1 MGVIVHIYKKNFLQ
15 RYDRDEA
22 IPYHSG
28 TDFPGLVCEDGSFR
42 NAGDVTVR
50 YFTYYYEGYDSSRT
64 ILFCPGMGPGHA
76 AYLAE
81 IETLCRAGY
90 RVLTLDYA
98 GCGESGGDRM
108 PSVNG
113 PTKDAMAL
121 LDLLKPQEEIIPV
134 GHSLGGYTA
143 LNIAHLLPEVSRA
156 VIISGFVSI
165 ADEMIGFVR
174 FPFLANI
181 IRRYEKKLD
190 PRFGT
195 LDNRAYLAETRDRLL
210 WIHSTDDPMVNY
222 SHNAGQVI
230 ALGNPNV
237 RVITAEHKRHNPQ
250 YSAEALEM
258 MNEWIGGYNRLIR
271 EKQLTT
277 AEEKKAY
284 FADKPI
290 GRMTA
295 QDPAVYEE
303 ILRLIG
309 AERKLDHKE
318 GRDK

>member
-1 MGVIVHIYKKNFLQ
+1 M
-15 RYDRDEA
+15 
-22 IPYHSG
+22 
-28 TDFPGLVCEDGSFR
+28 
-42 NAGDVTVR
+42 
-50 YFTYYYEGYDSSRT
+50 
-64 ILFCPGMGPGHA
+64 
-76 AYLAE
+76 
-81 IETLCRAGY
+81 
-90 RVLTLDYA
+90 
-98 GCGESGGDRM
+98 
-108 PSVNG
+108 
-113 PTKDAMAL
+113 
-121 LDLLKPQEEIIPV
+121 
-134 GHSLGGYTA
+134 
-143 LNIAHLLPEVSRA
+143 PEVSRT

-174 FPFLANI
+174 FPFFANI

-195 LDNRAYLAETRDRLL
+195 LDNRAYLAETRDRLF

-250 YSAEALEM
+250 YSAEALET
-258 MNEWIGGYNRLIR
+258 MNEWIGGGYNRLIR

-290 GRMTA
+290 GWMTA

-309 AERKLDHKE
+309 N
-318 GRDK
+318 